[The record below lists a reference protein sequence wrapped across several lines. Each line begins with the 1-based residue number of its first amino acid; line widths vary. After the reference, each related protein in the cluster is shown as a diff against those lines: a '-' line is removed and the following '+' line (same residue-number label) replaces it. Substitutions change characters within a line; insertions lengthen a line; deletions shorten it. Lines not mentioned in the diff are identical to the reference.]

1 MKTQYIFKTGDV
13 SLQQMK
19 KAKPLINLIFGDFK
33 CTYLC
38 CLWMNFKNSKFLL
51 GSLMPSSFITT
62 GFRVIGPQERKIRQT
77 AYTRKDQFNVN
88 CNSAIFERKFY
99 KIEIPILP
107 KVLEWAQI
115 YSIKCQFAQLKKYK
129 KCVVSLPPYLC
140 HRFLEGIL
148 NFNKSSSLIY
158 IYIGLLLV
166 KCPCIWYKLISTKII
181 RIRDPWF

>member
-1 MKTQYIFKTGDV
+1 
-13 SLQQMK
+13 
-19 KAKPLINLIFGDFK
+19 
-33 CTYLC
+33 
-38 CLWMNFKNSKFLL
+38 MNFKNSKFLL

-115 YSIKCQFAQLKKYK
+115 YPLKCQLEYHE
-129 KCVVSLPPYLC
+129 KCCFPTT
-140 HRFLEGIL
+140 
-148 NFNKSSSLIY
+148 
-158 IYIGLLLV
+158 LLSMICLAITPV
-166 KCPCIWYKLISTKII
+166 RERGGFKFKFRIIS
-181 RIRDPWF
+181 

>member
-38 CLWMNFKNSKFLL
+38 CLSMNFKNSKFLL
-51 GSLMPSSFITT
+51 GSLMPSSIAT

-88 CNSAIFERKFY
+88 CNSAIFGSKFY

-115 YSIKCQFAQLKKYK
+115 YPLKCQLDYHE
-129 KCVVSLPPYLC
+129 KCCFPTTLTYVYLHTC
-140 HRFLEGIL
+140 KIL
-148 NFNKSSSLIY
+148 RES
-158 IYIGLLLV
+158 
-166 KCPCIWYKLISTKII
+166 
-181 RIRDPWF
+181 

>member
-38 CLWMNFKNSKFLL
+38 CLWMNVKNSKFLL

-77 AYTRKDQFNVN
+77 AYTRKDQFN
-88 CNSAIFERKFY
+88 IFESKFY

-115 YSIKCQFAQLKKYK
+115 YPLKCQLDYHE
-129 KCVVSLPPYLC
+129 KCCFPTT
-140 HRFLEGIL
+140 
-148 NFNKSSSLIY
+148 
-158 IYIGLLLV
+158 LLM
-166 KCPCIWYKLISTKII
+166 WN
-181 RIRDPWF
+181 